1 MPAMRLSSLAALGAA
16 WIAAACSPGVAGQP
30 AAATS
35 PFPAPDRPV
44 AEIVSPV
51 WLNEADRDKARESEQ
66 IVRLMGIQ
74 PGMAVADI
82 GAGTGYHT
90 VRLSPV
96 VGPRGRVYAQDV
108 TPEYL
113 ADLERR
119 LERAELDNIT
129 AVLGAPDDPKLPAA
143 SLDAAILIHM
153 YHEIEQPYAFM
164 HRLAGSLKPGA
175 RVGVVDLDRATWLH
189 GTPRDLLR
197 CEVEA
202 VGYKQV
208 AVHQLSG
215 GVGYLAVFE
224 APAALPE
231 PAAVRAC
238 QGQKPPGAMPSQN
251 QGLKAP

>member
-1 MPAMRLSSLAALGAA
+1 MRSRSSWALAAALLL
-16 WIAAACSPGVAGQP
+16 AACSRG
-30 AAATS
+30 AAQQTVTAS
-35 PFPAPDRPV
+35 GFPAPDRPV

-66 IVRLMGIQ
+66 IVRLMGIR
-74 PGMAVADI
+74 PEMAVADI

-96 VGPRGRVYAQDV
+96 VGPQGRVYAQDV

-119 LERAELDNIT
+119 LERADLDNIT
-129 AVLGAPDDPKLPAA
+129 AVLGAPDDPKLPPR

-164 HRLAGSLKPGA
+164 HRLAGALKPGA

-197 CEVEA
+197 CELEA
-202 VGYKQV
+202 VGYRQ
-208 AVHQLSG
+208 AALHQLTG
-215 GVGYLAVFE
+215 DVGYLAVFE
-224 APAALPE
+224 APAQPPE
-231 PAAVRAC
+231 PAAIRPC
-238 QGQKPPGAMPSQN
+238 KGQQPPAGAALPQDETAK
-251 QGLKAP
+251 GR

>member
-1 MPAMRLSSLAALGAA
+1 
-16 WIAAACSPGVAGQP
+16 V
-30 AAATS
+30 
-35 PFPAPDRPV
+35 
-44 AEIVSPV
+44 
-51 WLNEADRDKARESEQ
+51 
-66 IVRLMGIQ
+66 VRLMGIA

-96 VGPRGRVYAQDV
+96 VGPQGRVYAQDV

-129 AVLGAPDDPKLPAA
+129 AVLGAPDDPKLPAR
-143 SLDAAILIHM
+143 SLDVAILIHM

-164 HRLAGSLKPGA
+164 HRLAGALKPGA

-197 CEVEA
+197 CELEA
-202 VGYKQV
+202 VGYRQS
-208 AVHQLSG
+208 ALHQLTG
-215 GVGYLAVFE
+215 DIGYLAVFD
-224 APAALPE
+224 APTALPE
-231 PAAVRAC
+231 PSAIRAC
-238 QGQKPPGAMPSQN
+238 RGQTAPAGRPAQDRAM
-251 QGLKAP
+251 KAP

>member
-1 MPAMRLSSLAALGAA
+1 MRLSPFAALLAALTSV
-16 WIAAACSPGVAGQP
+16 ACSPGVAQP
-30 AAATS
+30 PSAAAS
-35 PFPAPDRPV
+35 AFPPPDRPV

-66 IVRLMGIQ
+66 IVRLMGIT

-96 VGPRGRVYAQDV
+96 VGAQGRVYAQDV

-119 LERAELDNIT
+119 LERADLDNIT
-129 AVLGAPDDPKLPAA
+129 TVRGAPDDPRLPPR
-143 SLDAAILIHM
+143 SLDAAILVHM
-153 YHEIEQPYAFM
+153 YHEIAQPYAFM
-164 HRLAGSLKPGA
+164 HRLAGALKPGA

-197 CEVEA
+197 CELAA
-202 VGYKQV
+202 VGYRQV
-208 AVHQLSG
+208 ATHQLTG

-224 APAALPE
+224 APAAAPE
-231 PAAVRAC
+231 PSAIRAC
-238 QGQKPPGAMPSQN
+238 KGQKAPGADL
-251 QGLKAP
+251 LKPG

>member
-1 MPAMRLSSLAALGAA
+1 MRLSILAALLTAL
-16 WIAAACSPGVAGQP
+16 AAACSPGVAQQAP
-30 AAATS
+30 STASA
-35 PFPAPDRPV
+35 FPAPDRPV

-66 IVRLMGIQ
+66 VVQLMGIA

-119 LERAELDNIT
+119 LEGAELDNIT
-129 AVLGAPDDPKLPAA
+129 TLRGAPDDPRLPPR

-153 YHEIEQPYAFM
+153 YHEIAQPYAFM
-164 HRLAGSLKPGA
+164 HRLAGSMKPGA

-197 CEVEA
+197 CELEA
-202 VGYKQV
+202 VGYRQISS
-208 AVHQLSG
+208 HQLTG
-215 GVGYLAVFE
+215 GVGYLAIFE
-224 APAALPE
+224 PPAAPIE
-231 PAAVRAC
+231 PSAIRAC
-238 QGQKPPGAMPSQN
+238 KGQKPPGV
-251 QGLKAP
+251 

>member
-1 MPAMRLSSLAALGAA
+1 MRLSILAALLTAL
-16 WIAAACSPGVAGQP
+16 AAACSPGVAQQAP
-30 AAATS
+30 STASA
-35 PFPAPDRPV
+35 FPAPDRPV

-66 IVRLMGIQ
+66 VVRLMGIA

-119 LERAELDNIT
+119 LEGAELDNIT
-129 AVLGAPDDPKLPAA
+129 TLRGAPDDPRLPPR

-153 YHEIEQPYAFM
+153 YHEIAQPYAFM
-164 HRLAGSLKPGA
+164 HRLAGSMKPGA

-197 CEVEA
+197 CELEA
-202 VGYKQV
+202 VGYRQISS
-208 AVHQLSG
+208 HQLTG
-215 GVGYLAVFE
+215 GVGYLAIFE
-224 APAALPE
+224 TPAAPTE
-231 PAAVRAC
+231 PSAIRAC
-238 QGQKPPGAMPSQN
+238 KGQKPPGV
-251 QGLKAP
+251 

>member
-1 MPAMRLSSLAALGAA
+1 M
-16 WIAAACSPGVAGQP
+16 AACSPGAAQQAP
-30 AAATS
+30 AQSASA
-35 PFPAPDRPV
+35 FPAPDRPV

-66 IVRLMGIQ
+66 VIKLMGVA
-74 PGMAVADI
+74 PGQAVADV
-82 GAGTGYHT
+82 GAGGGYHT

-119 LERAELDNIT
+119 LERANLDNIT
-129 AVLGAPDDPKLPAA
+129 AVQGTPDDPRLPPRA
-143 SLDAAILIHM
+143 LDAAILIHM
-153 YHEIEQPYAFM
+153 YHEIAQPYAFM
-164 HRLAGSLKPGA
+164 SRLAGSMKPGA

-189 GTPRDLLR
+189 GTPHDLLR
-197 CEVEA
+197 CELGA

-208 AVHQLSG
+208 AFHQLTG

-224 APAALPE
+224 PPAQPPAPAT
-231 PAAVRAC
+231 VRAC
-238 QGQKPPGAMPSQN
+238 KGQKPPPAVG
-251 QGLKAP
+251 

>member
-1 MPAMRLSSLAALGAA
+1 MRVPSSLLLTLLL
-16 WIAAACSPGVAGQP
+16 AACSPGVAQQS
-30 AAATS
+30 AAPPSA
-35 PFPAPDRPV
+35 FPAPDRPV
-44 AEIVSPV
+44 AEIVSPQ

-66 IVRLMGIQ
+66 VVRLMGIA

-82 GAGTGYHT
+82 GAGTGYLT

-119 LERAELDNIT
+119 LEQAELDNIVT
-129 AVLGAPDDPKLPAA
+129 VRGAPDDPRLPPR

-153 YHEIEQPYAFM
+153 YHEIAQPYAFM

-197 CEVEA
+197 CELEA
-202 VGYKQV
+202 VGYRQV
-208 AVHQLSG
+208 AIHQLTG
-215 GVGYLAVFE
+215 DVGYLAVFE

-231 PAAVRAC
+231 PAAIQAC
-238 QGQKPPGAMPSQN
+238 KGQKPPRG
-251 QGLKAP
+251 